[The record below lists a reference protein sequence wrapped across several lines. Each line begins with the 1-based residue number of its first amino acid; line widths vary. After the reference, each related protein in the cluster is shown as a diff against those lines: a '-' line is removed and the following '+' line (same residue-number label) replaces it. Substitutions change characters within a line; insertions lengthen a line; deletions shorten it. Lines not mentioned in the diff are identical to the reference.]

1 MKIAARVPMYP
12 PASRV
17 GSWLATHLC
26 LAHMVQRGHQVDVVT
41 YLQEGFAYVLDGV
54 AVHPRARWG
63 EIAEGC
69 DVVVS
74 HLGDD
79 QAASQWAKA
88 ADVPSVR
95 MVHGEPRPGHVLDDT
110 LAVFN
115 SQSLRHHVGHAGPSV
130 VVHPP
135 IDPAEYRTTPG
146 RLVTLVNLAHAKGGL
161 QFFRLAKST
170 PDVQFLGV
178 RGGYGA
184 QVCDKA
190 KNVTVIDPT
199 LDMVGDVYAR
209 TRVLLMPSSHESWGM
224 VAVEAMASG
233 IPVIAHPTPGLLE
246 SLGGAGIFVDRDDLQ
261 GWQREVRRLMSASS
275 WAEASARASE
285 RAAELDPAPS
295 LARFSKA
302 VEALAAAEVA
312 A

>member
-1 MKIAARVPMYP
+1 MRITARLPMYP

-17 GSWLATHLC
+17 GSWLSTHLC
-26 LAHMVQRGHQVDVVT
+26 LAHMAELGHQVDVVT
-41 YLQEGFAYVLDGV
+41 YLQEGYAYGLDGV
-54 AVHPRARWG
+54 AVHPRGPWD

-79 QAASQWAKA
+79 QFASQWAKA
-88 ADVPSVR
+88 NGIPSVR
-95 MVHGEPRPGHVLDDT
+95 MVHGRPLAGHVLADT

-115 SQSLRHHVGHAGPSV
+115 SESLQAQVEHRGRSI

-135 IDPAEYRTTPG
+135 IDPADYRTTPG
-146 RLVTLVNLAHAKGGL
+146 RMVTLVNLAAAKGGL
-161 QFFRLAKST
+161 QFFRLAKAT
-170 PDVQFLGV
+170 PDVQFLAV
-178 RGGYGA
+178 RGGYGQ
-184 QVCDKA
+184 QVSDKA
-190 KNVTVIDPT
+190 KNVTVIEPT
-199 LDMVGDVYAR
+199 LDMVSDVYTR
-209 TRVLLMPSSHESWGM
+209 TRVLLMPSSHETWGM

-246 SLGGAGIFVDRDDLQ
+246 SLGDAGIFVDRDDLP
-261 GWQREVRRLMSASS
+261 GWQREVRRLMSPSA
-275 WAEASARASE
+275 WGEASARALA

-295 LARFSKA
+295 LARFAEA
-302 VEALAAAEVA
+302 VEALAPAGVA

>member
-1 MKIAARVPMYP
+1 MRIAARLPLYP
-12 PASRV
+12 PSSRV
-17 GSWLATHLC
+17 GSWLSTHLC
-26 LAHMVQRGHQVDVVT
+26 LAHMAELGHQVDVVT
-41 YLQEGFAYVLDGV
+41 YLQGGYAYVLDGV
-54 AVHPRARWG
+54 TVHPGASWEDLAG
-63 EIAEGC
+63 GC

-79 QAASQWAKA
+79 QAASKWAKA
-88 ADVPSVR
+88 NGVPSVR

-115 SQSLRHHVGHAGPSV
+115 SQSLKRHVGYRRRSV

-135 IDPAEYRTTPG
+135 IDPSDYRTTPG
-146 RLVTLVNLAHAKGGL
+146 QLVTLVNLAHAKGGL

-178 RGGYGA
+178 RGGYGV
-184 QVCDKA
+184 QVSDKA

-199 LDMVGDVYAR
+199 LDMVGEVYSR

-246 SLGGAGIFVDRDDLQ
+246 SLGDAGIFVDRGDLR
-261 GWQREVRRLMSASS
+261 GWQREVRRLMSPTAWSEAS
-275 WAEASARASE
+275 AKASARAT
-285 RAAELDPAPS
+285 ELDPAPQ
-295 LARFSKA
+295 LARFAEA
-302 VEALAAAEVA
+302 VEALA
-312 A
+312 